1 MLISI
6 VSFIGG
12 LVVLLWLSA
21 RLFLRGPSLTQ
32 FDDPVPPHTGKEG
45 TPSDAHF
52 AAVESMKT
60 GFAHPPKGSPAQS
73 LAYIRE
79 KMDEL
84 GNDITFDGSI
94 TPVDIDGMPAE
105 WVLGPNA
112 DPNQRLLY
120 IHGGGWS
127 AGSPLSHRAV
137 TTEYA
142 TRLNMA
148 VLAIDYR
155 LIPEHSRFACVED
168 CQKAYRWIIDNGP
181 NGPSPATNIVISGD
195 SAGGNL
201 TLVLTSWLKS
211 ENLKQ
216 PTAAVALSPAT
227 DATFTSKTLR
237 TNIDTDPMLGPLLG
251 KFVKSTPNWL
261 MLWGNLLRSKTAPTN
276 PLLSPVHDDLKDL
289 PPTLLQASTAEM
301 LVGDSIRYFNKA
313 TREGSPVE
321 LQLWPHMM
329 HVWQLFVRDLPEAVD
344 AFDHIEAFI
353 RREIS

>member
-6 VSFIGG
+6 LSFVIVA
-12 LVVLLWLSA
+12 LALLWLSA

-32 FDDPVPPHTGKEG
+32 YDAPVPPHTGKEG
-45 TPSDAHF
+45 EPSAAHF

-60 GFAHPPKGSPAQS
+60 GFANPPKGSPSES
-73 LAYIRE
+73 LAFIRE
-79 KMDEL
+79 QMDAL
-84 GNDITFDGSI
+84 GEDITFDGSV
-94 TPVDIDGMPAE
+94 TPVVINGMTAE
-105 WVLGPNA
+105 WVQGPNVN
-112 DPNQRLLY
+112 PKRRLLY
-120 IHGGGWS
+120 IHGGGWT
-127 AGSPLSHRAV
+127 AGSPLSHRSV

-155 LIPEHSRFACVED
+155 LIPEHPRLACVED
-168 CQKAYRWIIDNGP
+168 CQNAYRWIVENGP
-181 NGPSPATNIVISGD
+181 DGSSTAEHIVISGD

-201 TLVLTSWLKS
+201 TLMLTSWLKGQD
-211 ENLKQ
+211 LKQ

-227 DATFTSKTLR
+227 DATYTSKTLR
-237 TNIDTDPMLGPLLG
+237 TNIATDPMLGPLMG
-251 KFVKSTPNWL
+251 KIVKTIPNWF
-261 MLWGNLLRSKTAPTN
+261 MLWGNVLRSKVKPTN

-313 TREGSPVE
+313 KAQDSPVE
-321 LQLWPHMM
+321 LELWPHMM

-353 RREIS
+353 RRQME